1 MKADKQQLL
10 EEVSEFLAAY
20 LKSGRFGFASF
31 IKKLNLNINNIEQ
44 LLRIHFILKP
54 EIKRFAQEL
63 PNRIRKFKTSTI
75 VKNEI
80 LTGLVKGQINW
91 TKTINHRLNT
101 NPKDRTTFSCNEKY
115 RNYTIKENLVLK
127 EVIDIIYSILNEISW
142 DKVSKYSWMNE
153 WLVIKPQFETLYLKN
168 VYLKRIN
175 NKGLFATDRMILEVL
190 NHRNPL
196 YREAAELLLSYRKI
210 MNYKLNQKEVTKLL
224 ADTFISPNKE
234 EVLFELYWVIKMI
247 KSNTKDAELNIIDGK
262 NQIVASWITDNYKY
276 DIYHDSTGSN
286 DLKFLVKW
294 DEVQY
299 SNNEYLN
306 RKVLSMQD
314 SKRLAESYFN
324 FSLHDS
330 MWSGRPD
337 FLVEVREI
345 HSNNMVKIV
354 IGEVKYT
361 KNRDYAV
368 QGMRELID
376 YIWLIKDREMNY
388 INHGDYSQVQIKGIL
403 CLDDIPIQKSHSK
416 EQSIS
421 VVTIND
427 VNDYLKIT

>member
-1 MKADKQQLL
+1 MKADNQQLL
-10 EEVSEFLAAY
+10 EEVSDFLTAY
-20 LKSGRFGFASF
+20 LKSGKFGFKSF
-31 IKKLNLNINNIEQ
+31 IKKLNLNIKNIEQ

-54 EIKRFAQEL
+54 EVKRFAQEL
-63 PNRIRKFKTSTI
+63 PNRIRKFKTSTVI
-75 VKNEI
+75 KNEV
-80 LTGLVKGQINW
+80 LTGQVKGQINW
-91 TKTINHRLNT
+91 SKTINHRLNT

-127 EVIDIIYSILNEISW
+127 EVINVIYSVLDEISW
-142 DKVSKYSWMNE
+142 DKVSKYSWMND
-153 WLVIKPQFETLYLKN
+153 WLAIKPHFESLYLKN
-168 VYLKRIN
+168 IYLKRIN
-175 NKGLFATDRMILEVL
+175 NKGLFVTDRMISEVL
-190 NHRNPL
+190 KHRNPL
-196 YREAAELLLSYRKI
+196 YREAAELLLSYRNI
-210 MNYKLNQKEVTKLL
+210 MNYNLNQKEVTKLL
-224 ADTFISPNKE
+224 SDTFISPDKE

-247 KSNTKDAELNIIDGK
+247 KSNTKDAELNIIDGQ
-262 NQIVASWITDNYKY
+262 NQVVASWITDNYKY

-286 DLKFLVKW
+286 DLRFLIKW

-306 RKVLSMQD
+306 RKVKSMKD

-324 FSLHDS
+324 FSLQDS

-345 HSNNMVKIV
+345 HSNRVVKIV

-361 KNRDYAV
+361 KNKDYAV

-388 INHGDYSQVQIKGIL
+388 INNEEYSRVQIAGIL
-403 CLDDIPIQKSHSK
+403 CLDDIPIQKNQNK
-416 EQSIS
+416 DKFITII
-421 VVTIND
+421 TINNQQSD
-427 VNDYLKIT
+427 LII